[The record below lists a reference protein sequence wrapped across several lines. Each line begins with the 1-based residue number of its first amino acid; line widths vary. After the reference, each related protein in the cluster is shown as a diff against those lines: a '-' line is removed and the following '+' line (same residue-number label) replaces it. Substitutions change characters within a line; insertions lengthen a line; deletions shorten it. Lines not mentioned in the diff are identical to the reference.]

1 MEHTR
6 FIWWRRKYIS
16 NFWFRIWHL
25 CLFWLQLFWKI
36 VNKKCLH
43 LSALFMEHTHSSFP
57 TSINY
62 LLLTCNVRLRY
73 RRCSSR
79 HEFPN
84 ENVLITTFLQ
94 GCASIQTRTVSQSFI
109 WFCINFQDNNL
120 QHFQKRK
127 NATFATSAIV
137 LLNVYRYYWF
147 FKPINLRTAQ
157 VQINCIIPFLTW
169 FWIFQPRNSFGNSSA
184 QKERQKRFFL
194 SISGNLMKV
203 GLAE

>member
-36 VNKKCLH
+36 VNKKRLD

-62 LLLTCNVRLRY
+62 LLLTCKVRLRY

-94 GCASIQTRTVSQSFI
+94 GWASIQTRTVSQSFI
-109 WFCINFQDNNL
+109 WFCINFQDNHL

-127 NATFATSAIV
+127 MPHSQHLQLFCSMFTGITDFPNRSIWGRRKYKSIV
-137 LLNVYRYYWF
+137 
-147 FKPINLRTAQ
+147 
-157 VQINCIIPFLTW
+157 
-169 FWIFQPRNSFGNSSA
+169 
-184 QKERQKRFFL
+184 
-194 SISGNLMKV
+194 
-203 GLAE
+203 